1 MQSTASE
8 LDISRSARL
17 KAIETQE
24 TADLETHEKMRAW
37 NAKRDGKRNFVK
49 AMFRQIGDMG
59 IEERVGRGRG
69 GLEKIGRE
77 EDA

>member
-1 MQSTASE
+1 MQSSASD

-24 TADLETHEKMRAW
+24 KANLETDEKARAW
-37 NAKRDGKRNFVK
+37 NAKGDGEGNFVK

-59 IEERVGRGRG
+59 IEERVRRGRG
-69 GLEKIGRE
+69 GLEKIERE
-77 EDA
+77 EDT